1 MLLYIGIT
9 ERNLTVCLLQ
19 YNRKSMHTL
28 TPIPQSPPE
37 YLNIVNSKNV
47 QSSEE
52 RENERKEFT
61 SEEWIR
67 NAERLALNEYLPGV
81 VSRIRSIKEE

>member
-1 MLLYIGIT
+1 
-9 ERNLTVCLLQ
+9 
-19 YNRKSMHTL
+19 MHTL

-37 YLNIVNSKNV
+37 YLNIVNSENV